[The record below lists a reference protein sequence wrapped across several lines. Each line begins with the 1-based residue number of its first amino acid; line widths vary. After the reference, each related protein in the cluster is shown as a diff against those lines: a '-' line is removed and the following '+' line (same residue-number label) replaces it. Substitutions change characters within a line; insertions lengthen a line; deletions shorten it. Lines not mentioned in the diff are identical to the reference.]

1 MFRIR
6 IRTSEFRDSENM
18 EAETETFVSE
28 AVRMNERE
36 NVQQI
41 FALVEFQIIVNLRKI
56 IDKLNAWILCGRLRI
71 LKTVK
76 TASILTQY
84 QEKWEETEA

>member
-1 MFRIR
+1 
-6 IRTSEFRDSENM
+6 M

-28 AVRMNERE
+28 AVRMHERE

-41 FALVEFQIIVNLRKI
+41 FALVEFQIIVDLRKI
-56 IDKLNAWILCGRLRI
+56 IDKLNAWIFRWRLRI

-76 TASILTQY
+76 IALFFTQY
-84 QEKWEETEA
+84 QEKWEETKAQDKPVEVKHWPE

>member
-1 MFRIR
+1 MLCIR
-6 IRTSEFRDSENM
+6 IRSSEFRDSENM

-28 AVRMNERE
+28 TVSMHERE

-41 FALVEFQIIVNLRKI
+41 FALVEFHIIINLRKI

-71 LKTVK
+71 LKTVI
-76 TASILTQY
+76 TAPIFTHY
-84 QEKWEETEA
+84 QEK

>member
-1 MFRIR
+1 M
-6 IRTSEFRDSENM
+6 
-18 EAETETFVSE
+18 ETETKTFISE
-28 AVRMNERE
+28 AVRVHERE

-56 IDKLNAWILCGRLRI
+56 IDKLNARIFRWSLRI

-76 TASILTQY
+76 IAPIFTQY
-84 QEKWEETEA
+84 CVKFEDTEA

>member
-1 MFRIR
+1 M
-6 IRTSEFRDSENM
+6 
-18 EAETETFVSE
+18 ETETKTFISE
-28 AVRMNERE
+28 AVRVHERE

-56 IDKLNAWILCGRLRI
+56 IDKLNARIFRWSLRS

-76 TASILTQY
+76 IAPIFIQY
-84 QEKWEETEA
+84 CAKFVETEA

>member
-1 MFRIR
+1 MLRIR
-6 IRTSEFRDSENM
+6 IRSSEFRDSENM

-28 AVRMNERE
+28 AVRMHERE

-41 FALVEFQIIVNLRKI
+41 FALVEFQIIINLRKI

-76 TASILTQY
+76 TALIFTQY
-84 QEKWEETEA
+84 QEK